1 MSTIVTAGS
10 RSVTT
15 RGTSHPGEPAEWAR
29 TTDTL
34 TAIMR
39 GVIVW
44 LFVASAACRREATPA
59 DESACADNLGLGD
72 VGLTREGGE
81 ERSHP
86 TVRAAAEPCS

>member
-34 TAIMR
+34 TASMR

-44 LFVASAACRREATPA
+44 LFVASAACRREAT
-59 DESACADNLGLGD
+59 
-72 VGLTREGGE
+72 
-81 ERSHP
+81 
-86 TVRAAAEPCS
+86 